1 MLRVAVALS
10 LIVLAAPASAGVIF
24 DSLDSA
30 TARTAGYEFTDMF
43 ATFSTGSAAV
53 MGDVSLMLSIPFQVY
68 PPPDTYTVS
77 LGGGDP
83 LSGLSYDPASGLN
96 IQFTAS
102 IDSTTAPM
110 TSLPSSLMVEQFDQF
125 AGISLK
131 PDSLYWIEVQSTAEV
146 DWGITTDVSGQGV
159 ASNYL
164 STENTDGGFFLNK
177 GIEPFPFNEALQM
190 KVEVAS
196 VPEPSTWLMFAM
208 GFVGL
213 GLAGPLGRRR
223 CSQTPLLRRDGLS
236 LVRAAVRLSTPQCPG
251 G

>member
-10 LIVLAAPASAGVIF
+10 LIVLAAPASAGVLF

-30 TARTAGYEFTDMF
+30 TARTAGDELEPMF

-68 PPPDTYTVS
+68 PPDTYTVS

-83 LSGLSYDPASGLN
+83 LSGLSYYPASGLN
-96 IQFTAS
+96 IHIGAS

-110 TSLPSSLMVEQFDQF
+110 TSLPSSLTVEQFDQF

-131 PDSLYWIEVQSTAEV
+131 PDSLYWIEVQSTAVV

-164 STENTDGGFFLNK
+164 STENTDGGFFLNN
-177 GIEPFPFNEALQM
+177 GIEPFPFDNALQM

-208 GFVGL
+208 GFGGL
-213 GLAGPLGRRR
+213 GLAGIKKAPAKPKK
-223 CSQTPLLRRDGLS
+223 SS
-236 LVRAAVRLSTPQCPG
+236 
-251 G
+251 